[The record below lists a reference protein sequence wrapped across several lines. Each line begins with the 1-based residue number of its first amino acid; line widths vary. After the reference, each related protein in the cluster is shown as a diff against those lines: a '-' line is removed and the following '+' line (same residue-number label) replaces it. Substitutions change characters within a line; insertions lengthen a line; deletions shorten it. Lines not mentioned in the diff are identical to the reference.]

1 MSGRFSPVT
10 RYCGYKVNRKEFE
23 WRFRHTISTPFVQTN
38 WNKEYWQRRTRHLKS
53 EGVWGVAPEN
63 FWWPRPSD
71 AQKMRET
78 PFLVIFFIP
87 CTLWYRL
94 FNRFDEN
101 VPIMAANRDPYS
113 QRHVQAEITRDIEMT
128 GSEGKTS
135 GKFLKICILLWLKMP
150 LPAVFKHFLETK
162 TLLPILEKT
171 ILSFLFKNLRDHFLT
186 DMPDRPIPPPI
197 NFITF
202 LCESRGPTF
211 WKVGGPDPPIPPLG
225 YATEYWSG

>member
-1 MSGRFSPVT
+1 
-10 RYCGYKVNRKEFE
+10 
-23 WRFRHTISTPFVQTN
+23 
-38 WNKEYWQRRTRHLKS
+38 
-53 EGVWGVAPEN
+53 
-63 FWWPRPSD
+63 
-71 AQKMRET
+71 MRET

-135 GKFLKICILLWLKMP
+135 GKFLKICILLWLNMP

-186 DMPDRPIPPPI
+186 DMPDRPIPPPSI
-197 NFITF
+197 LLHFCANLEDQLF
-202 LCESRGPTF
+202 EK
-211 WKVGGPDPPIPPLG
+211 WGGPDPPFPP
-225 YATEYWSG
+225 WVRH